1 MNDRQRT
8 EAILFP
14 VFLLN
19 ILACGVN
26 DQSTPEF
33 NACRAQLHQ
42 AIEEALRG
50 CDDKRK
56 SSLLRR
62 AARVHNEITEPYRK
76 EKIRVEKM
84 ALMALYCLKAVLD
97 ADYLVLVEG
106 SDLAAAIDAVV
117 NGLEHAFKEEKLDA
131 SAQKQAAKMLSHL
144 QQLGYFYG
152 VRREA
157 A

>member
-26 DQSTPEF
+26 DQQSDEF
-33 NACRAQLHQ
+33 LACRAQLHQ
-42 AIEEALRG
+42 AIEEALHG

-62 AARVHNEITEPYRK
+62 AARVHNDITASYRA
-76 EKIRVEKM
+76 EGVRVEKM
-84 ALMALYCLKAVLD
+84 ALMALYCLQAVLD

-117 NGLEHAFKEEKLDA
+117 NGLEHAFAEERLDA
-131 SAQKQAAKMLSHL
+131 SAKKQAGRMLLHL
-144 QQLGYFYG
+144 QELGYFHG